1 MNFLVKKFSLIILS
15 ISFLFLCYTFFKSE
29 IVLEGLNRSY
39 YKTYYFFSLIL
50 ILFSIISFFINYK
63 IREYLIILG
72 LSFLLS
78 LYLFEGY
85 LTFKKPFSKEQIL
98 KEELYENQTS
108 KKWDNRT
115 KIQIYQDSKKINN
128 QIVVDVP
135 PKNFFSKNFNILPLS
150 GISNSETIYCNEN
163 GYYAVY
169 QSDRYGFNNPDSEWD
184 KKEVEYLLVGDSF
197 TLGACVNRPYDIASV
212 LRTISGKPTLN
223 LGYDGNGP
231 LLEYATLKEYLNS
244 RVKKVIWIYY
254 GNDFYNLRFE
264 LKNEILLNY
273 LNTPNAT
280 QNLRSKQ
287 NEIDILVRKIIKEK
301 EKKKINK
308 SAIVFFLKLNET
320 RSILNN
326 YLPENQKPKN
336 EISKLEIDK
345 FKKILN
351 LTKDIIIKN
360 NSKLYFVYLPEFNHY
375 QTNYD
380 DTNYFLVKNIV
391 KELNI
396 PFIDIHKEVFEKEK
410 NPLNF
415 FPFKMPGHYNIAGY
429 KKVAEEIY
437 KFTKD

>member
-320 RSILNN
+320 RSVLNN